1 MTFIPH
7 TQRERDEML
16 AAIGCAHIE
25 ELFAD
30 IPSSIRYPR
39 LELPD
44 RLSEPELARTLKE
57 LADRNQVLAPEKS
70 FLGGGCYRHYIPATV
85 DFVLQRAEFYTSYT
99 PYQPELSQGMLQAMF
114 EYQTMIC
121 QLTGMEVANASHYDG
136 ATSLAEACL
145 LALNLNE
152 RTKIALAPGVNPR
165 YRDVV
170 ETYLAGHHARI
181 VTDSRRSC
189 DQADLA
195 DPVDE
200 ETAALVVQT
209 PNFFGQFEGLDGL
222 AENVHAAGALLIV
235 VTDPIS
241 LGLFRPPGEYGADI
255 AVLDGQSLGLPVS
268 FGGPHLG
275 VFATRTSLVR
285 RMAGRVVGQT
295 TDAAG
300 RRGYVLT
307 LATREQHI
315 RRERATSNICTNAA
329 LSALA
334 ASVYL
339 ATLGAQGLT
348 RVARLCH
355 AKAHYAADQLAQ
367 LDGCVI
373 NRHVPDKPF
382 FKEFALSLPK
392 PVAVVNRKLL
402 DDYGIIGGY
411 DLSAEGKGFD
421 NAMLV
426 SITELHSRAAINQLV
441 SAVRDICA

>member
-1 MTFIPH
+1 
-7 TQRERDEML
+7 ML

-25 ELFAD
+25 DLFAD
-30 IPSSIRYPR
+30 LPSSIHYPR

-44 RLSEPELARTLKE
+44 QLSEPELARTLKK
-57 LADRNQVLAPEKS
+57 LAAQNQVPAPEKS

-152 RTKIALAPGVNPR
+152 RTKIALAPGLNSR
-165 YRDVV
+165 YREVV
-170 ETYLAGHHARI
+170 ETYLTGHHAN
-181 VTDSRRSC
+181 VVPNKKQLGDK
-189 DQADLA
+189 ADLI
-195 DPVDE
+195 DLVDDD
-200 ETAALVVQT
+200 TAALVVQT
-209 PNFFGQFEGLDGL
+209 PNFLGQFEDLGSMV
-222 AENVHAAGALLIV
+222 ESVHTAGALLVV

-255 AVLDGQSLGLPVS
+255 TVLDGQSLGLPVS

-275 VFATRTSLVR
+275 VFATRTSLMR

-295 TDAAG
+295 TDASG

-348 RVARLCH
+348 TVARLCH

-373 NRHVPDKPF
+373 NRHAPDKPF

-392 PVAVVNRKLL
+392 PATVVNRKLQ
-402 DDYGIIGGY
+402 DEYGIIGGY

-421 NAMLV
+421 NTMLV

>member
-16 AAIGCAHIE
+16 AAVGCTHVE

-30 IPSSIRYPR
+30 IPSSLRYPR

-44 RLSEPELARTLKE
+44 RLSEPELERYLKK
-57 LADRNQVLAPEKS
+57 LADRNQVATPEKS

-145 LALNLNE
+145 LALNLNK
-152 RTKIALAPGVNPR
+152 RAKIALAPGLNPR
-165 YRDVV
+165 FRAVV
-170 ETYLAGHHARI
+170 ETYLAGHNVNI
-181 VTDSRRSC
+181 VPDKT
-189 DQADLA
+189 QPGEQVDLP
-195 DPVDE
+195 DLVDDD
-200 ETAALVVQT
+200 TAALIVQS
-209 PNFFGQFEGLDGL
+209 PDFFGQFENLDDL
-222 AENVHAAGALLIV
+222 AESVHAAGALFIV
-235 VTDPIS
+235 VSDPLS

-255 AVLDGQSLGLPVS
+255 TVLDGQALGLPVS

-275 VFATRTSLVR
+275 IFATRTSLMR

-295 TDAAG
+295 TDATG

-339 ATLGAQGLT
+339 ATLGAEGLAT
-348 RVARLCH
+348 VARLCH
-355 AKAHYAADQLAQ
+355 AKAHFAADQLAQ
-367 LDGCVI
+367 LHGCVI
-373 NRHVPDKPF
+373 NRHAPDRPF

-392 PVAVVNRKLL
+392 PAAAVNRQLL
-402 DDYGIIGGY
+402 DNYGIIGGY
-411 DLSAEGKGFD
+411 DLGSEGNGFD
-421 NAMLV
+421 NTMLISV
-426 SITELHSRAAINQLV
+426 TELHSRAAINQLV
-441 SAVRDICA
+441 SAVRDVCA

>member
-7 TQRERDEML
+7 TQPERNEML

-30 IPSSIRYPR
+30 LPSSIRNPR

-44 RLSEPELARTLKE
+44 RLSEPELARTLKK
-57 LADRNQVLAPEKS
+57 LADRNHVPAPEKS

-85 DFVLQRAEFYTSYT
+85 DFVLQRAELYTSYT

-145 LALNLNE
+145 LALNLNK
-152 RTKIALAPGVNPR
+152 RTKIALAPALNPR

-170 ETYLAGHHARI
+170 ETYLAGHNAKI
-181 VTDSRRSC
+181 VPDKWQP
-189 DQADLA
+189 DNQADFPDL
-195 DPVDE
+195 VDDD
-200 ETAALVVQT
+200 TAALVVQT
-209 PNFFGQFEGLDGL
+209 PDFFGQFEDLDGL
-222 AENVHAAGALLIV
+222 AEKVHAAGALLIV

-275 VFATRTSLVR
+275 VFATRTSLLR

-295 TDAAG
+295 ADATG

-339 ATLGAQGLT
+339 ATLGAQGMNK
-348 RVARLCH
+348 VARLCH

-373 NRHVPDKPF
+373 NRHSPDKPF

-392 PVAVVNRKLL
+392 PATVVNRKLL

-421 NAMLV
+421 DTMLV
-426 SITELHSRAAINQLV
+426 SVTELHSRAAINQLV
-441 SAVRDICA
+441 SAVREICA

>member
-30 IPSSIRYPR
+30 TPSSIRYPK

-44 RLSEPELARTLKE
+44 RLSEPELAQTLKE
-57 LADRNQVLAPEKS
+57 LANRNQVTAPEKS

-145 LALNLNE
+145 LALDLNQ
-152 RTKIALAPGVNPR
+152 RTKIAVAPGVNPR

-170 ETYLAGHHARI
+170 ATYLSGHSASI
-181 VTDSRRSC
+181 VPDKWQP
-189 DQADLA
+189 DNHADLP
-195 DPVDE
+195 DLVDDD
-200 ETAALVVQT
+200 TAALVVQT
-209 PNFFGQFEGLDGL
+209 PDFFGQFEDLDTL
-222 AENVHAAGALLIV
+222 AEKVHAAGALLIV

-241 LGLFRPPGEYGADI
+241 LGLFKPPGEYGADI

-295 TDAAG
+295 ADATG

-307 LATREQHI
+307 MATREQHI

-339 ATLGAQGLT
+339 ATLGAQGLNK
-348 RVARLCH
+348 VARLCH

-367 LDGCVI
+367 LDGCAI
-373 NRHVPDKPF
+373 NRHAPDKPF

-392 PVAVVNRKLL
+392 PATEVNRKLL
-402 DDYGIIGGY
+402 DDYGIIGGH
-411 DLSAEGKGFD
+411 DLSAEGNGFD
-421 NAMLV
+421 DTMLI

-441 SAVRDICA
+441 SAVREICA